1 MISNLSNGNRESNKY
16 SIELKISDIVRWGYT
31 CMAGG
36 FQIIFG
42 GILQI
47 AKHYPS
53 SHKSFIVLR
62 HIDKISHAPIMWL
75 WLLLKVLDCR
85 PTNHLGFIKQ
95 CSLRLNHTV

>member
-47 AKHYPS
+47 AKHYSS

-62 HIDKISHAPIMWL
+62 HIDKISHAPHNVAL
-75 WLLLKVLDCR
+75 AFTQSAGLPSYKS
-85 PTNHLGFIKQ
+85 LGFIKQ